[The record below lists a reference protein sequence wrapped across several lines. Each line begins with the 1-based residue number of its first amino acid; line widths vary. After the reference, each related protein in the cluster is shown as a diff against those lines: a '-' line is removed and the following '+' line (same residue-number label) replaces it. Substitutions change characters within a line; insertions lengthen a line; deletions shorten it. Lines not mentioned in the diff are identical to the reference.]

1 MSNWITAVPDWRDR
15 IRERRS
21 LVPDLPLFREEAE
34 RALRIFKRLRI
45 PDIYGR
51 PTMAEACGP
60 WMFPIVEA
68 LFGSFDPKANRRMI
82 QEYFL
87 MIPKK
92 NGKSSTGGPIMLTA
106 AIVNR
111 RPEAEFNFIAPTI
124 QIANIAF
131 DQAMGTV
138 RIDPELDKLF
148 QCIPHKRT
156 IQHRLT
162 GASLQIKA
170 ADTDV
175 VTGGKPVG
183 TMIDETHVFASKSR
197 ADAIFVELRGALAAR
212 PDGFFFQ
219 TTTQS
224 KEPPAGVFKEEL
236 TNARKVRDGELDLPL
251 LPILYEYPEDMVE
264 AEAWRDP
271 STWDM
276 VNPNLGRSVD
286 EGFLERE
293 LRKAQAEG
301 RHKVA
306 LVVSQHFNVE
316 IGMRL
321 HGDRWGGADFWEA
334 AARPGLK
341 LEAILARS
349 DVVTIGIDGGG
360 LDDLLGAAVLGRD
373 KETGQ
378 LMLWTHAW
386 CDPIV
391 LERRAQIAPKLL
403 DLEKAGDLTICRE
416 SDTQDLDELIALI
429 ASIDERGLLPEEW
442 GIGVDKS
449 DGQHLLG
456 PRLVEAGFE
465 GNRVADIRQ
474 GTGLNG
480 PILAVEKALYNG
492 TFVHCGQPLMAW
504 CVGNAKLELV
514 KSAVAIHKAD
524 PGVAKIDPLIATFN
538 AYDRMAAGPE
548 PRGRSFWED
557 VA

>member
-1 MSNWITAVPDWRDR
+1 MHGT
-15 IRERRS
+15 
-21 LVPDLPLFREEAE
+21 
-34 RALRIFKRLRI
+34 
-45 PDIYGR
+45 
-51 PTMAEACGP
+51 PTMAEAAGP
-60 WMFPIVEA
+60 WLFPIVEA
-68 LFGSFDPKANRRMI
+68 LFGSYDPDTHRRMI
-82 QEYFL
+82 QEYFW

-92 NGKSSTGGPIMLTA
+92 NTKSSTGGPIMLTA

-111 RPEAEFNFIAPTI
+111 RPEAEFNFIAPTM

-138 RIDPELDKLF
+138 RLDPELDKLF

-156 IQHRLT
+156 IQHRLNGT
-162 GASLQIKA
+162 SLQIKA

-236 TNARKVRDGELDLPL
+236 ANARRVRDGQMDFPL
-251 LPILYEYPEDMVE
+251 LAILYEYPEDMIA
-264 AEAWRDP
+264 AEAWKDR

-286 EGFLERE
+286 EAFLERE
-293 LRKAQAEG
+293 LRKAEVEG
-301 RHKVA
+301 RHKIA
-306 LVVSQHFNVE
+306 LFVSQHFNVE

-321 HGDRWGGADFWEA
+321 HGDRWGGADFWERA
-334 AARPGLK
+334 AQVGLK
-341 LEAILARS
+341 LETILERS

-360 LDDLLGAAVLGRD
+360 LDDLLGLAVLGRD
-373 KETGQ
+373 RETEQ
-378 LMLWTHAW
+378 LMLWVHAW
-386 CDPIV
+386 CNPIV

-403 DLEKAGDLTICRE
+403 DLEKAGDLTICRK
-416 SDTQDLDELIALI
+416 SNTQDLDELIALI
-429 ASIDERGLLPEEW
+429 TSIDERGLLPEEW
-442 GIGVDKS
+442 GVGVDKS

-456 PRLVEAGFE
+456 PRLEKAGFE

-480 PILAVEKALYNG
+480 PILAVERGLHDG

-514 KSAVAIHKAD
+514 KSAVAIHKTD
-524 PGVAKIDPLIATFN
+524 PGIAKIDPLIAAFN
-538 AYDRMAAGPE
+538 AYDRMSAGPE

>member
-1 MSNWITAVPDWRDR
+1 MAFAFLFPGQGSQ
-15 IRERRS
+15 S
-21 LVPDLPLFREEAE
+21 LKMMNGFGDLPVVQHTFQEASD
-34 RALRIFKRLRI
+34 ALGVDLW
-45 PDIYGR
+45 G
-51 PTMAEACGP
+51 MLQAETP
-60 WMFPIVEA
+60 EA
-68 LFGSFDPKANRRMI
+68 INATVNT
-82 QEYFL
+82 Q
-87 MIPKK
+87 
-92 NGKSSTGGPIMLTA
+92 PIMLTA

-162 GASLQIKA
+162 GTNLQIKA

-306 LVVSQHFNVE
+306 LVVSQHFNIE

-429 ASIDERGLLPEEW
+429 ASIATQAACVLLVFRLMFRTASKPCLLQADQARGVIRDTLRECWRDAKREE
-442 GIGVDKS
+442 
-449 DGQHLLG
+449 
-456 PRLVEAGFE
+456 
-465 GNRVADIRQ
+465 
-474 GTGLNG
+474 
-480 PILAVEKALYNG
+480 
-492 TFVHCGQPLMAW
+492 M
-504 CVGNAKLELV
+504 
-514 KSAVAIHKAD
+514 
-524 PGVAKIDPLIATFN
+524 
-538 AYDRMAAGPE
+538 DR
-548 PRGRSFWED
+548 
-557 VA
+557 